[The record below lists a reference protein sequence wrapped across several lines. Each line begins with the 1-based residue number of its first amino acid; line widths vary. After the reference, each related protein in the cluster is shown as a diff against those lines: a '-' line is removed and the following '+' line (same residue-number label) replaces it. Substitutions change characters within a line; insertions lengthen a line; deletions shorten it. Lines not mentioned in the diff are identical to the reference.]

1 MPTASRSMTRRRA
14 IAHGMRTGMLLLTLA
29 SAVVAQS
36 RPARVT
42 GAIETGAAAVE
53 QPLVR
58 SGAAFYLSPSAQ
70 LTARDLT
77 IGGDA
82 VFAAGTPVW
91 QSFLGNGY
99 VRTPA
104 ARNFRLIGSGQL
116 LKTSGLLSTWHG
128 DAGVEWRKASAVN
141 SAALGARVGRL
152 RYGGA
157 MWRDMDATASATHRH
172 GAMLFAVESQL
183 TEGVRPSSLQERL
196 GVTSGI
202 DDTFTVR
209 TLDFTPRMIWERGR
223 LRTDASVA
231 MRALQQGVRG
241 TRVGPQLSF
250 TFSTSRGISLF
261 VGGTQRLPDVRSGI
275 PSGRSALLG
284 LRVGGVRLLGRP
296 GVARIVGPALTVVGG
311 MLILDPGI
319 TSVDRVALR
328 GDFTEWKPRDCHP
341 RDAHSFFCGNAP
353 PAGTWRVAV
362 RLNDGAWQQP
372 GNLAAAADDFGS
384 VDGVLMTGGKP

>member
-1 MPTASRSMTRRRA
+1 MTHVA
-14 IAHGMRTGMLLLTLA
+14 MIARGMRTGVLSLTLA
-29 SAVVAQS
+29 SAALAQS

-104 ARNFRLIGSGQL
+104 ARNFRIIGSGQL

-172 GAMLFAVESQL
+172 GAMLLALESQL
-183 TEGVRPSSLQERL
+183 TDGVRPNSLQERL
-196 GVTSGI
+196 GVVSGI
-202 DDTFTVR
+202 GDTFTVR

-275 PSGRSALLG
+275 PSGRSVLLG

-296 GVARIVGPALTVVGG
+296 DVARNVGPTLTVVGG
-311 MLILDPGI
+311 MLILDPGM
-319 TSVDRVALR
+319 TPVAQVALR
-328 GDFTEWKPRDCHP
+328 GDFTEWKPRDCRP
-341 RDAHSFFCGNAP
+341 RDAHSFLCGNAP
-353 PAGTWRVAV
+353 PAGTWRVSV

>member
-1 MPTASRSMTRRRA
+1 MRRRHVFSRCLPLFTA
-14 IAHGMRTGMLLLTLA
+14 TIGVAA
-29 SAVVAQS
+29 SSLAQS
-36 RPARVT
+36 RAARVS
-42 GAIETGAAAVE
+42 GSVETGAAAIE
-53 QPLVR
+53 QPQVR
-58 SGAAFYLSPSAQ
+58 SGAAFYLAPGAQ
-70 LTARDLT
+70 LSIRDLT

-99 VRTPA
+99 VRSPA
-104 ARNFRLIGSGQL
+104 VRNLRIIGSGQL

-128 DAGVEWRKASAVN
+128 DAGVEWRKVSAAN
-141 SAALGARVGRL
+141 SAALSARVGRL

-157 MWRDMDATASATHRH
+157 MWRDMDVTGSATHTH
-172 GAMLFAVESQL
+172 GAMLLAVEAQL
-183 TEGVRPSSLQERL
+183 SDGLRPASLQDRL
-196 GVTSGI
+196 GIVSG
-202 DDTFTVR
+202 DGDTFNVR

-231 MRALQQGVRG
+231 LRALQQGVRG

-261 VGGTQRLPDVRSGI
+261 VGGSQRLPDVRSGI
-275 PSGRSALLG
+275 PSGRSALFG

-296 GVARIVGPALTVVGG
+296 DVPRSVGPTLNVVNG
-311 MLILDPGI
+311 MLI
-319 TSVDRVALR
+319 VDAGMTPVTHATLR
-328 GDFTEWKPRDCHP
+328 GDFTEWQPRECHP
-341 RDAHSFFCGNAP
+341 RDAHSFYCGSAP

-362 RLNDGAWQQP
+362 RLNEGAWQQP